1 LGLGGCQYPP
11 DMTKKLKTI
20 TFKDILESS
29 EVFYSQKWKL
39 NGFKIVAVS
48 SLPEFLHEG
57 PLPDGFMLVEIWIEK
72 SKSTASFIVPE
83 GREIEV

>member
-1 LGLGGCQYPP
+1 
-11 DMTKKLKTI
+11 MKTI
-20 TFKDILESS
+20 TFKDILESAD
-29 EVFYSQKWKL
+29 VFYSQKWKL

-57 PLPDGFMLVEIWIEK
+57 PLPDGFMLVTIWIEK
-72 SKSTASFIVPE
+72 SKSNASFIVPE